1 MYNAKQSL
9 NALSFAAIL
18 LGASISLT
26 QIAYAKKTVSAP
38 VPAPQID
45 NAYVSPL
52 NQFTPGTD
60 LTFTLEGSP
69 NGRASVRVGGIRR
82 VINLRE
88 SEKGLYSADYTISS
102 NDRITANSVLRAT
115 LSVRG
120 RSVGFSAPL
129 GSGAGPAAPAVAPAP
144 VPAVPATPPPAA
156 VRAPVSVQQF
166 TVTPVE
172 AIEPGAD
179 LKFMLS
185 GTPGAKATFGI
196 DGIAKS
202 IAMQETKP
210 GQYEG
215 SYTIRRLDHFPSNL
229 NIVANLEADGKT
241 VSRRLTQALVAD
253 AKPPVIKNLSPHE
266 NEAVTTNPVL
276 VSATFDDGGGV
287 GIDTKS
293 VRILLSGADV
303 TSNATITGQFF
314 TYRADLRPGTYQVD
328 VSAKDTRGAAVSR
341 RWVFTVLQASPVA
354 TVFPLQ
360 ILSPANNSQVG
371 SGAVEVRGRTAPDAK
386 VDVEVQ
392 AIAQIA
398 GFFGL
403 NQKIFSQ
410 SLRADANG
418 NFSFTYQPSI
428 PVPGARYEIAITSSR
443 GDQTKDFKLV
453 LFQQK

>member
-1 MYNAKQSL
+1 MNIAKNCLKAFSL
-9 NALSFAAIL
+9 SAIL
-18 LGASISLT
+18 FGASVSLT
-26 QIAYAKKTVSAP
+26 QVAHAKKTASAP

-82 VINLRE
+82 VINLQE
-88 SEKGLYSADYTISS
+88 SEKGLYSGDYTISS

-129 GSGAGPAAPAVAPAP
+129 GSSAGPISPAAAPAA
-144 VPAVPATPPPAA
+144 AVPATPAPAA

-185 GTPGAKATFGI
+185 GTPAAKATFSI
-196 DGIAKS
+196 DGIAKG

-241 VSRRLTQALVAD
+241 VSRRLAQALVVD

-276 VSATFDDGGGV
+276 VSATFDDAGGI

-303 TSNATITGQFF
+303 TSNATITAQFF
-314 TYRADLRPGTYQVD
+314 SYRADLRPGTYQVD
-328 VSAKDTRGAAVSR
+328 VSGKDMRGATISR
-341 RWVFTVLQASPVA
+341 RWVFSVLQASPVA
-354 TVFPLQ
+354 TVLPLQ

-403 NQKIFSQ
+403 NQRIFSQ

-418 NFSFTYQPSI
+418 NFAFTYQPSI
-428 PVPGARYEIAITSSR
+428 PVPGARYEIAITSSKAEL
-443 GDQTKDFKLV
+443 TKDYKLV

>member
-1 MYNAKQSL
+1 MNNAKQCLNVISL
-9 NALSFAAIL
+9 AAIL
-18 LGASISLT
+18 FGATASLG
-26 QIAYAKKTVSAP
+26 QVAYAKRSSSAP

-45 NAYVSPL
+45 NAYVSPV

-60 LTFTLEGSP
+60 LTFTVEGSP
-69 NGRASVRVGGIRR
+69 NGRASVRIGGIRR

-88 SEKGLYSADYTISS
+88 TEKGLYSADYTVST

-120 RSVGFSAPL
+120 RSAAFNAPL
-129 GSGAGPAAPAVAPAP
+129 GSGPAAAPAAPVVAAAP
-144 VPAVPATPPPAA
+144 VAAAPAA

-166 TVTPVE
+166 TVIPVD
-172 AIEPGAD
+172 AIEPGTD
-179 LKFMLS
+179 LKFVVS
-185 GTPGAKATFGI
+185 GTPAAKATFSIEGV
-196 DGIAKS
+196 AKS
-202 IAMQETKP
+202 VAMQEVKP

-215 SYTIRRLDHFPSNL
+215 VYTIRRLDHFPSNL

-241 VSRRLTQALVAD
+241 VSRRLTQALLVD
-253 AKPPVIKNLSPHE
+253 AKPPVIKNLSPKE
-266 NEAVTTNPVL
+266 NEAVIVNPVL
-276 VSATFDDGGGV
+276 VSATFDDAGGI

-293 VRILLSGADV
+293 VRISLSGSDV
-303 TSNATITGQFF
+303 TANSTITPQFF

-328 VSAKDTRGAAVSR
+328 VSGRDMRGGTVSR
-341 RWVFTVLQASPVA
+341 RWTFTVPQANPVA
-354 TVFPLQ
+354 TVLPLQ

-371 SGAVEVRGRTAPDAK
+371 SGAVEIRGRTAPEAK

-403 NQKIFSQ
+403 NQRIFSQ

-418 NFSFTYQPSI
+418 NFSFSFQSPV
-428 PVPGARYEIAITSSR
+428 PVPGARYEISINSSKAE
-443 GDQTKDFKLV
+443 QTKDFKLV

>member
-1 MYNAKQSL
+1 MNDAKHWL
-9 NALSFAAIL
+9 NTLAWSAIL
-18 LGASISLT
+18 LGASMSLT
-26 QIAYAKKTVSAP
+26 QVAHAKKAVSAP
-38 VPAPQID
+38 VQAPQID

-60 LTFTLEGSP
+60 LTFTLEGTP

-82 VINLRE
+82 VINLQE

-102 NDRITANSVLRAT
+102 NDRITAGSVLRAT

-120 RSVGFSAPL
+120 RSTGFTAPL
-129 GSGAGPAAPAVAPAP
+129 GNSSAAAAPVAPAP
-144 VPAVPATPPPAA
+144 VAVAPAA
-156 VRAPVSVQQF
+156 VRPALNVQQF

-172 AIEPGAD
+172 AIDPGAD
-179 LKFMLS
+179 LKFMVT
-185 GTPGAKATFGI
+185 GTPAAKATFSI
-196 DGIAKS
+196 DGIVKS
-202 IAMQETKP
+202 VAMQETKP

-229 NIVANLEADGKT
+229 NITANLEADGKT
-241 VSRRLTQALVAD
+241 VSRRLTQALVVD
-253 AKPPVIKNLSPHE
+253 AKPPVIKNLAPRE
-266 NEAVTTNPVL
+266 NEAVTANPVL
-276 VSATFDDGGGV
+276 VSATFDDAGGV

-293 VRILLSGADV
+293 VRILLSGMDV
-303 TSNATITGQFF
+303 TASSTITAQFF
-314 TYRADLRPGTYQVD
+314 SYRVDLRPGTYQVD
-328 VSAKDTRGAAVSR
+328 VSGKDLRGTPVTR
-341 RWVFTVLQASPVA
+341 RWVFTVLQANPVA
-354 TVFPLQ
+354 AVLPLQ

-371 SGAVEVRGRTAPDAK
+371 GGAVEVRGRTAPDAK

-403 NQKIFSQ
+403 NQRIFSQ

-418 NFSFTYQPSI
+418 NFSFSYQP
-428 PVPGARYEIAITSSR
+428 PVPIPGARYEIAIKSSK
-443 GDQTKDFKLV
+443 DDLTKDFKLV

>member
-1 MYNAKQSL
+1 MNDAKHWL
-9 NALSFAAIL
+9 NTLAWSAIL
-18 LGASISLT
+18 LGASMSLT
-26 QIAYAKKTVSAP
+26 QVAHAKKAVSAP
-38 VPAPQID
+38 VQAPQID

-60 LTFTLEGSP
+60 LTFTLEGTP

-82 VINLRE
+82 VINLQE

-102 NDRITANSVLRAT
+102 NDRITAGSVLRAT

-120 RSVGFSAPL
+120 RSTGFTAPL
-129 GSGAGPAAPAVAPAP
+129 GNSSAAAAPVAPAP
-144 VPAVPATPPPAA
+144 VAVAPAA
-156 VRAPVSVQQF
+156 VRPALNVQQF

-172 AIEPGAD
+172 AIDPGAD
-179 LKFMLS
+179 LKFMVT
-185 GTPGAKATFGI
+185 GTPAAKATFSIEGI
-196 DGIAKS
+196 VKS
-202 IAMQETKP
+202 VAMQETKP

-229 NIVANLEADGKT
+229 NITANLEADGKT
-241 VSRRLTQALVAD
+241 VSRRLTQALVVD
-253 AKPPVIKNLSPHE
+253 AKPPVIKNLAPRE
-266 NEAVTTNPVL
+266 NEAVTANPVL
-276 VSATFDDGGGV
+276 VSATFDDAGGV

-293 VRILLSGADV
+293 VRILLSGMDV
-303 TSNATITGQFF
+303 TASSTITAQFF
-314 TYRADLRPGTYQVD
+314 SYRVDLRPGTYQVD
-328 VSAKDTRGAAVSR
+328 VSGKDLRGTPVTR
-341 RWVFTVLQASPVA
+341 RWVFTVLQANPVA
-354 TVFPLQ
+354 AVLPLQ

-371 SGAVEVRGRTAPDAK
+371 GGAVEVRGRTAPDAK

-403 NQKIFSQ
+403 NQRIFSQ

-418 NFSFTYQPSI
+418 NFSFSYQP
-428 PVPGARYEIAITSSR
+428 PVPIPGARYEIAIKSSK
-443 GDQTKDFKLV
+443 DDLTKDFKLV

>member
-1 MYNAKQSL
+1 M
-9 NALSFAAIL
+9 
-18 LGASISLT
+18 SLT
-26 QIAYAKKTVSAP
+26 QVAHAKKAVSAP
-38 VPAPQID
+38 VQAPQID

-60 LTFTLEGSP
+60 LTFTLEGTP

-82 VINLRE
+82 VINLQE

-102 NDRITANSVLRAT
+102 NDRITAGSVLRAT

-120 RSVGFSAPL
+120 RSTGFTAPL
-129 GSGAGPAAPAVAPAP
+129 GNSSAAAAPVAPAP
-144 VPAVPATPPPAA
+144 VAVAPAA
-156 VRAPVSVQQF
+156 VRPALNVQQF

-172 AIEPGAD
+172 AIDPGAD
-179 LKFMLS
+179 LKFMVT
-185 GTPGAKATFGI
+185 GTPAAKATFSI
-196 DGIAKS
+196 DGIVKS
-202 IAMQETKP
+202 VAMQETKP

-229 NIVANLEADGKT
+229 NITANLEADGKT
-241 VSRRLTQALVAD
+241 VSRRLTQALVVD
-253 AKPPVIKNLSPHE
+253 AKPPVIKNLAPRE
-266 NEAVTTNPVL
+266 NEAVTANPVL
-276 VSATFDDGGGV
+276 VSATFDDAGGV

-293 VRILLSGADV
+293 VRILLSGMDV
-303 TSNATITGQFF
+303 TASSTITAQFF
-314 TYRADLRPGTYQVD
+314 SYRVDLRPGTYQVD
-328 VSAKDTRGAAVSR
+328 VSGKDLRGTPVTR
-341 RWVFTVLQASPVA
+341 RWVFTVLQANPVA
-354 TVFPLQ
+354 AVLPLQ

-371 SGAVEVRGRTAPDAK
+371 GGAVEVRGRTAPDAK

-403 NQKIFSQ
+403 NQRIFSQ

-418 NFSFTYQPSI
+418 NFSFSYQP
-428 PVPGARYEIAITSSR
+428 PVPIPGARYEIAIKSSK
-443 GDQTKDFKLV
+443 DDLTKDFKLV